1 MNTRELLETQLEVA
15 SIIDPEE
22 LEVLRKYTEAVVE
35 ILQKAN
41 SKWVKEHKKKE
52 FNESF
57 IIKDFNAVMRKCSI
71 EIDEL
76 LNSGILPVTVRSSC
90 GKSHRMDKFCGFYIS
105 LADNK
110 R

>member
-1 MNTRELLETQLEVA
+1 MSTRCSQFVTLTKNLEIEYSRDGKKTAMFSVRVFANTLDV
-15 SIIDPEE
+15 PE
-22 LEVLRKYTEAVVE
+22 KY
-35 ILQKAN
+35 
-41 SKWVKEHKKKE
+41 
-52 FNESF
+52 ESF

-76 LNSGILPVTVRSSC
+76 LNSGNLPVTVRSSC

-105 LADNK
+105 LSDNK

>member
-52 FNESF
+52 FNVDPLFTICDS
-57 IIKDFNAVMRKCSI
+57 N
-71 EIDEL
+71 
-76 LNSGILPVTVRSSC
+76 
-90 GKSHRMDKFCGFYIS
+90 
-105 LADNK
+105 
-110 R
+110 